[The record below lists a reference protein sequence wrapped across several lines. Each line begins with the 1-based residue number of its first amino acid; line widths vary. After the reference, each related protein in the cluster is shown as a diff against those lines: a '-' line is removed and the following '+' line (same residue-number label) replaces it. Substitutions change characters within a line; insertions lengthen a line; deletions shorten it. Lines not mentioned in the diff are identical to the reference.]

1 MAEKLFKNTRKQVNE
16 TLAAK
21 YTVKKGDTLNKIA
34 KELGT
39 TVEILAKSNRIA
51 DPDQIKEGQILLI
64 PKKKEEKKAEK
75 KAFTK
80 AE

>member
-1 MAEKLFKNTRKQVNE
+1 MAEKLFRNTRKQVNE
-16 TLAAK
+16 ALAAK
-21 YTVKKGDTLNKIA
+21 YTVKKGDTLSKIA

>member
-1 MAEKLFKNTRKQVNE
+1 MAEKLFRNTRKQVNE
-16 TLAAK
+16 ALAAK
-21 YTVKKGDTLNKIA
+21 YTVKKGDTLSKIA
-34 KELGT
+34 RELGT

>member
-21 YTVKKGDTLNKIA
+21 YTVKKGDTLSKIA

-64 PKKKEEKKAEK
+64 PKKKEEKKTEK

>member
-21 YTVKKGDTLNKIA
+21 YTVKKGDTLSKIA
-34 KELGT
+34 RELGT

-64 PKKKEEKKAEK
+64 PKKKEEKKTEK

>member
-16 TLAAK
+16 ALAAK
-21 YTVKKGDTLNKIA
+21 YTVKKGDTLSKIA
-34 KELGT
+34 RELGT
-39 TVEILAKSNRIA
+39 TVEILAKNNRIA

-80 AE
+80 AQ

>member
-1 MAEKLFKNTRKQVNE
+1 MADKLFKNTRKQVNE
-16 TLAAK
+16 ALAAK
-21 YTVKKGDTLNKIA
+21 YTVKKGDTLSKIA
-34 KELGT
+34 RELGT

>member
-16 TLAAK
+16 ALAAK
-21 YTVKKGDTLNKIA
+21 YTVKKGDTLSKIA
-34 KELGT
+34 RELGT